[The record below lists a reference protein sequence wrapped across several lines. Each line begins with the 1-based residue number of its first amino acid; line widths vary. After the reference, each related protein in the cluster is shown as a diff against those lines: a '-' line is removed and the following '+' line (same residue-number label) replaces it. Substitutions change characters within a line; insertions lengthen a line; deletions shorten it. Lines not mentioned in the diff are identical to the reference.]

1 MYIEIHEEVRSE
13 LSLRIEDA
21 LQYGEHGDFR
31 KLITKSKDVEELK
44 VILHDI
50 VDSLLTI

>member
-1 MYIEIHEEVRSE
+1 MYIDLSDDIRSE

-21 LQYGEHGDFR
+21 LQYGEHGDFI
-31 KLITKSKDVEELK
+31 KLITDAKDVKELK

-50 VDSLLTI
+50 VDSLLAI

>member
-1 MYIEIHEEVRSE
+1 MYIDFSNEIRSE
-13 LSLRIEDA
+13 LSVRIEDV

-31 KLITKSKDVEELK
+31 KLITNAKDIKELK

-50 VDSLLTI
+50 VDCLLTI